1 MSDLPFAR
9 LEPMKPPFSSTGI
22 DLFGPVMIKQQ
33 RARLKR
39 WGALFSCFTTRVIH
53 TEVVEGYDTNSFIVS
68 FQRLVGRR
76 GRPGDVYSDCITNLK
91 GTTGELNIEIQRI
104 KEYSSNE
111 QITIEES
118 DGDILSPRGWK
129 QIVTISNQFWKR
141 WLIEYLLTLQSRRTW
156 NVHQTNIEPGTT
168 VLLKE
173 DNLPR
178 RKWPLA
184 QIINVPP

>member
-1 MSDLPFAR
+1 M
-9 LEPMKPPFSSTGI
+9 
-22 DLFGPVMIKQQ
+22 
-33 RARLKR
+33 
-39 WGALFSCFTTRVIH
+39 
-53 TEVVEGYDTNSFIVS
+53 
-68 FQRLVGRR
+68 
-76 GRPGDVYSDCITNLK
+76 
-91 GTTGELNIEIQRI
+91 NIEIQRI

-129 QIVTISNQFWKR
+129 QVVTISNQFWKR

-156 NVHQTNIEPGTT
+156 NVHQTNIEPGTI

-184 QIINVPP
+184 QINNVPP

>member
-39 WGALFSCFTTRVIH
+39 WGALFSCFTSRAIH
-53 TEVVEGYDTNSFIVS
+53 MEVVESYDTNSFIVS

-76 GRPGDVYSDCITNLK
+76 GRPGHVYSDCITNLK

-156 NVHQTNIEPGTT
+156 NVHQTNIEPGTI

-184 QIINVPP
+184 QINNVPP